1 MNKNRKIAIGTAIAV
16 LAIYFITTFSLG
28 SVINSEVEQ
37 VSSEILGTDVT
48 VHGGHV
54 SLLAGSGGV
63 GSIEISNPQGFD
75 GDYAM
80 RITDIDSD
88 VALSSIFSDPLEVNY
103 ILVHEIDVE
112 YRIGSSGSN
121 IDKLMNSIENHTSDD
136 EGRDV
141 HITYFALDETDI
153 NLGID
158 FEDVDEELLRFT
170 LTDIQITNIGKE
182 ENVKLET
189 AMKLIFMHV
198 FDEVESQIRDQ
209 LIEAGSEAVQEEIE
223 DYLDEMF

>member
-1 MNKNRKIAIGTAIAV
+1 MDKKRKIAIGTAAALLV
-16 LAIYFITTFSLG
+16 IYFITIFSLG
-28 SVINSEVEQ
+28 SVINSQVER

-48 VHGGHV
+48 VRGGHV
-54 SLLAGSGGV
+54 SLMAGSGGV
-63 GSIEISNPQGFD
+63 GSIEISNPQGFN

-112 YRIGSSGSN
+112 YRVGSSGSN
-121 IDKLMNSIENHTSDD
+121 IGKLMNNLENHTSDD
-136 EGRDV
+136 DGRNV
-141 HITYFALDETDI
+141 HIAYFALNETDI

-170 LTDIQITNIGKE
+170 LSDIQITDIGKE

-209 LIEAGSEAVQEEIE
+209 LIEAGSEAVQQEIE
-223 DYLDEMF
+223 DYLDEIF